1 MNLGAARKQFHE
13 NLKINVVVAIR
24 NGLPAEEIR
33 DGLFSAA
40 EPIIMAIQEKEI
52 AETASLIT
60 PATNATPLPK

>member
-1 MNLGAARKQFHE
+1 MNLDAARKQFHE

-52 AETASLIT
+52 AETARLIA